1 MIDSFNH
8 LFADFGLFGLVILGA
23 ISSAILVIDKT
34 E

>member
-8 LFADFGLFGLVILGA
+8 LFADFGLFGLVVMGA
-23 ISSAILVIDKT
+23 ISSAILVRDHT